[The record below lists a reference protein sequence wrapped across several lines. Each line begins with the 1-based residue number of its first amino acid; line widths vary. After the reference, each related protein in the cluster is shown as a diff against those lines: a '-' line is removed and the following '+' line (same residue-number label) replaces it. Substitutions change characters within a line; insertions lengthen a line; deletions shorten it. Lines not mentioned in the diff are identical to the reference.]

1 MPLVTTFTPKRALLA
16 SCFAMTAIFT
26 LGAQPDYGDTI
37 AGPSV
42 NALIEAY
49 ESFGMGPDE
58 KAPFLLEPYVVVIE
72 QYGTSIRLTFD
83 EHSTATLREVIID
96 AKSNLIVQPKD
107 DQSYEGMI
115 LLPGVVAGEMIA
127 AYRYILATASS
138 PEIVARLKSAAYNV
152 AYAPARLG
160 TSLVFF
166 PAKTLLLLTNP
177 RFEATPTPR
186 PGWTCLAGACDGQF
200 ANYIVRLRDGQVT
213 FERRAVL

>member
-1 MPLVTTFTPKRALLA
+1 MPSLQRRVASWTPTCSIGSPRTAMPSRCSRSFGEADRLAARGKARAKYEAPIAAADRRAGRDAEMPTASHYALCRTMPLVTTFTPKRALLA

-83 EHSTATLREVIID
+83 EHSTATPLSR
-96 AKSNLIVQPKD
+96 
-107 DQSYEGMI
+107 SYH
-115 LLPGVVAGEMIA
+115 
-127 AYRYILATASS
+127 
-138 PEIVARLKSAAYNV
+138 
-152 AYAPARLG
+152 
-160 TSLVFF
+160 
-166 PAKTLLLLTNP
+166 
-177 RFEATPTPR
+177 
-186 PGWTCLAGACDGQF
+186 
-200 ANYIVRLRDGQVT
+200 
-213 FERRAVL
+213 